1 MVALKCL
8 SNFRRTLEMSR
19 INGES
24 NLVLNWAADGVIVST
39 AIANQGEHL

>member
-1 MVALKCL
+1 MVPLKCL
-8 SNFRRTLEMSR
+8 SNFWRALEMSR

-24 NLVLNWAADGVIVST
+24 NLVSNWSADGVIVSA